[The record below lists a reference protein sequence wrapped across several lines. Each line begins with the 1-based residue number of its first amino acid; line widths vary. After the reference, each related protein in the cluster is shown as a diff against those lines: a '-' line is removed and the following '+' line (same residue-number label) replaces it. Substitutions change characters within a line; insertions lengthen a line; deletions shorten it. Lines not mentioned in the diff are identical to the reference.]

1 MKEEVVAKSGR
12 VQVGVDPTLPRW
24 KCQMCKHPFIVTGA
38 DTYAERIMMEP
49 ARSGLRFRFLPHTWE
64 SSHPVSDCGSPNK
77 LNLSCPV
84 PLELEVKTHVLEE
97 VKVKILNSRRP
108 SQL

>member
-1 MKEEVVAKSGR
+1 MYEELVVVAGLGGGVKMKEEVVARSGR

-49 ARSGLRFRFLPHTWE
+49 ARSGLRFHFFYIPRNK
-64 SSHPVSDCGSPNK
+64 SHPVSNCGSP
-77 LNLSCPV
+77 
-84 PLELEVKTHVLEE
+84 
-97 VKVKILNSRRP
+97 I
-108 SQL
+108 

>member
-1 MKEEVVAKSGR
+1 MKEEAVARSGR

-49 ARSGLRFRFLPHTWE
+49 ARSGFYVFTFATHLGIV
-64 SSHPVSDCGSPNK
+64 SSG
-77 LNLSCPV
+77 
-84 PLELEVKTHVLEE
+84 
-97 VKVKILNSRRP
+97 
-108 SQL
+108 